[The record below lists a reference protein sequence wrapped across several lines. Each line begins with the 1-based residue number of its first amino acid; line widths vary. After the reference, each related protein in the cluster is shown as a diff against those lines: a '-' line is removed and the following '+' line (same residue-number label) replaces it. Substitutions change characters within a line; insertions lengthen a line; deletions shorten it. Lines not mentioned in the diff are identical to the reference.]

1 MAQEVYRRESVRVK
15 EGISQQ
21 LDVER
26 ARSNAQRRRGNL
38 VNSRERLRVALDQ
51 LKFLLNWSNLTIDS
65 AVDIIPVDAPDT
77 IVKMVNEQEAIEKA
91 LLHRPEIGRARQRLE
106 IRKVEETLSRHLR
119 LPNLDVF
126 GRYAV
131 TGYGRE
137 FSDSFN
143 NTEFDDNDVWAAGLT
158 FAYPFGN
165 RSAQARYRKSSLE
178 RHQAAA
184 QIERVQNQIKQDVKE
199 VILSIRFAKGEIDST
214 LAAKVSA
221 EKVVKG
227 EFVRFEIGQTTN
239 EELLRAQDLLA
250 ANSRNFA
257 RAVINYNVALAEL
270 ARAQGVLPDGVSI
283 EGSKWDPQAGQ

>member
-1 MAQEVYRRESVRVK
+1 
-15 EGISQQ
+15 
-21 LDVER
+21 
-26 ARSNAQRRRGNL
+26 
-38 VNSRERLRVALDQ
+38 
-51 LKFLLNWSNLTIDS
+51 
-65 AVDIIPVDAPDT
+65 
-77 IVKMVNEQEAIEKA
+77 
-91 LLHRPEIGRARQRLE
+91 
-106 IRKVEETLSRHLR
+106 
-119 LPNLDVF
+119 
-126 GRYAV
+126 
-131 TGYGRE
+131 
-137 FSDSFN
+137 
-143 NTEFDDNDVWAAGLT
+143 
-158 FAYPFGN
+158 
-165 RSAQARYRKSSLE
+165 
-178 RHQAAA
+178 
-184 QIERVQNQIKQDVKE
+184 VQNQIKQDVKE